1 MSIPTPRQTAR
12 IAVVSQVRKW
22 LDPMATFKAP
32 WLPLRDNCVAVSQQ
46 GVRYNLPFEGFK
58 ETKFDFHSSDHL
70 DALRGVYYDGLIYY
84 CETLYGD
91 DAILVG
97 SRIMN
102 SKIKRL
108 TNLVN
113 PDETIPV
120 IEYPVIYT
128 WSYEALAQAFL
139 DVLTIGNLSA
149 FSQVP
154 LEVE

>member
-12 IAVVSQVRKW
+12 IAVISQVRKW
-22 LDPMATFKAP
+22 LDPMATFRAP

-46 GVRYNLPFEGFK
+46 GVLYNLPFEGFV

-70 DALRGVYYDGLIYY
+70 DAMRGSYYDGLIYY

-91 DAILVG
+91 DAILVA
-97 SRIMN
+97 SRMMN
-102 SKIKRL
+102 SKIRRIEV
-108 TNLVN
+108 TG
-113 PDETIPV
+113 IPV

-128 WSYEALAQAFL
+128 WAYEDLAQAFL

>member
-1 MSIPTPRQTAR
+1 MTIPTPRQTAR

-70 DALRGVYYDGLIYY
+70 DTLRGVYYDGLIYY

-102 SKIKRL
+102 SKIRRIEV
-108 TNLVN
+108 T
-113 PDETIPV
+113 DIPV

-128 WSYEALAQAFL
+128 WSYEALSQAFL